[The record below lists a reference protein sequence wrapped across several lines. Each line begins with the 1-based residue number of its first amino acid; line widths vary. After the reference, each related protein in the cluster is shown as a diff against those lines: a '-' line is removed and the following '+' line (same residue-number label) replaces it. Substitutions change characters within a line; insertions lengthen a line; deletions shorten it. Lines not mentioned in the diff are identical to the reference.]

1 MPDDP
6 IAVSSP
12 KRRSGRQRVK
22 DSAPTPV
29 SPVSP
34 SAGGVSRSVA
44 VLVESLGD
52 LKPEQ
57 LVLAAAVEALAS
69 ELDAGAGM
77 AAAAAVRELRAAMA
91 ELVSGSSDVVDDFS
105 KWEANLGTA

>member
-1 MPDDP
+1 M
-6 IAVSSP
+6 IMSSLW
-12 KRRSGRQRVK
+12 G
-22 DSAPTPV
+22 ANT
-29 SPVSP
+29 
-34 SAGGVSRSVA
+34 A
-44 VLVESLGD
+44 
-52 LKPEQ
+52 
-57 LVLAAAVEALAS
+57 